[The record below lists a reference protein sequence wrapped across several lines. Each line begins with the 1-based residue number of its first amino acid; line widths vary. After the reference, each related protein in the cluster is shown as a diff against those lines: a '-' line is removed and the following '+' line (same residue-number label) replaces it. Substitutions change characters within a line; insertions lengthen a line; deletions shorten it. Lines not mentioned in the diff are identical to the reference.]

1 MVATISFWGF
11 LWYVVA
17 GLVIGLVAR
26 ALLPGR
32 QHLNLIVTIL
42 LGIASGIVGGLIWD
56 AIFTNHGIAWIGS
69 VIVAM
74 VALYAYERLAASR
87 ARA

>member
-1 MVATISFWGF
+1 MTATISFFGV
-11 LWYVVA
+11 LWYVIA
-17 GLVIGLVAR
+17 GLVIGLLAR
-26 ALLPGR
+26 AFLPGK
-32 QHLNLIVTIL
+32 QHLSLLMTIL
-42 LGIASGIVGGLIWD
+42 LGIASGVVGGLIWD

-74 VALYAYERLAASR
+74 VALYAYERLAAGR

>member
-11 LWYVVA
+11 LWYVIA

-26 ALLPGR
+26 ALLPGK

>member
-1 MVATISFWGF
+1 MTATISFFGF
-11 LWYVVA
+11 LWYVIA

-26 ALLPGR
+26 ALLPGK
-32 QHLNLIVTIL
+32 QHLSVVVTTL
-42 LGIASGIVGGLIWD
+42 RGIASGIVGGLIWD
-56 AIFTNHGIAWIGS
+56 AIFANHGIAWIGS

-74 VALYAYERLAASR
+74 VALYAYERLAAGR

>member
-11 LWYVVA
+11 LWYVIA

-26 ALLPGR
+26 ALLPGK
-32 QHLNLIVTIL
+32 QHLNLIATIL

>member
-11 LWYVVA
+11 LWYVIA
-17 GLVIGLVAR
+17 GLVIGLLAR

-32 QHLNLIVTIL
+32 QHLSLVVTIL

-74 VALYAYERLAASR
+74 VALYAYQRLAASR
-87 ARA
+87 ART